1 MHMKEFLFQ
10 KRGIY
15 YRVNEFDANRTT
27 LVFIHGLSG
36 SASAWFPYEKK
47 FGETYNLL
55 TFDLRGH
62 GKSDKPRECEDYKI
76 VNLAEDVYELLNFLD
91 ITRCVL
97 VSHSY
102 GSLVALEFLRE
113 HVDRVSATIFLSPTA
128 FLMQTRWSPLIRTL
142 GYALVS
148 IFGLFPF
155 HPAIRGR
162 VDYSPYIPTADW
174 DPRRILRDIY
184 ATSLR
189 AYLYCLVQAYRYRAD
204 ELWRGI
210 RVPTR
215 IVHGTADSYIPF
227 AHSVRLSKE
236 ISGSKLVLIENA
248 NHIIVL
254 NNVLEVSENIET
266 FVA

>member
-1 MHMKEFLFQ
+1 MLMKEFILQ
-10 KRGIY
+10 KRGIC
-15 YRVNEFDANRTT
+15 YRINEFDANRKT

-62 GKSDKPRECEDYKI
+62 GKSDKPKRHVDYA
-76 VNLAEDVYELLNFLD
+76 VGNLSDDLYELLNHLG
-91 ITRCVL
+91 ITECVL

-148 IFGLFPF
+148 VFGIFPF

-174 DPRRILRDIY
+174 DLRRILRDIY

-254 NNVLEVSENIET
+254 NNVLEVSENIEA
-266 FVA
+266 FVE